1 MKVDRN
7 IINNDLKI
15 LYSEALK
22 NYDPDDLSLDD
33 VLQKQ
38 FWIQIV
44 NNAIPDGSKPVDLIL
59 PNERHFLK
67 QSYLNAVR
75 GLLYF
80 RSSLL
85 DTSQA
90 RLLPFHTI
98 YSW

>member
-1 MKVDRN
+1 MMEEKESKYN
-7 IINNDLKI
+7 IFRTD
-15 LYSEALK
+15 SVVGT
-22 NYDPDDLSLDD
+22 DS
-33 VLQKQ
+33 
-38 FWIQIV
+38 
-44 NNAIPDGSKPVDLIL
+44 SKTVELIL